1 MKTDVNLVNQ
11 FKNSLQ
17 KESGAVL
24 TNEQAKAG
32 LETLAKFFELLWTY
46 DMADRR
52 KEKAMNL

>member
-1 MKTDVNLVNQ
+1 MKNDLSLAEQ

-24 TNEQAKAG
+24 NNEQAKAG

-46 DMADRR
+46 DLTDKC
-52 KEKAMNL
+52 KEKEMSL